1 MINSNTSAGAKR
13 AHLRHLLGGNKIV
26 RLPGAP
32 NALFAKLI
40 ERKGFEGVYISGAVM
55 ANTLGIPDI
64 GLTTLTEITQSA
76 KYISNAT
83 NLPTIIDADTGFGET
98 LNVVRTIV
106 ELEAAGVAGCH
117 IEDQQNPKRCGHL
130 DNKQLIDTNAV
141 CQKIKAAAQAKTDEN
156 FIIFAR
162 TDARASEGL
171 EKAIERSKAYIDAGA
186 EGIFAE
192 ALADESEFEKFRA
205 AIDVPIIANMTEFGK
220 TKLLSAATL
229 ENIGIDIV
237 IYPVTLQRIIMNAAS
252 KALDS
257 IHLEGSQLSII
268 QDMQTRADL
277 YDLIQ
282 YEAYNEFDN
291 SIFNFKL

>member
-1 MINSNTSAGAKR
+1 MLISNISASQKR
-13 AHLRHLLGGNKIV
+13 ENFKKLLSGDMIV

-55 ANTLGIPDI
+55 ANTLGLPDI
-64 GLTTLTEITQSA
+64 GLTTLTEIVQSA
-76 KYISNAT
+76 KSIANAIS
-83 NLPTIIDADTGFGET
+83 LPALIDADTGFGET

-106 ELEAAGVAGCH
+106 ELEAAGVVGCH

-130 DNKQLIDTNAV
+130 DNKVLVDIPSV
-141 CQKIKAAAQAKTDEN
+141 CQKISAARQAKTDEN

-162 TDARASEGL
+162 TDARANEGL
-171 EKAIERSKAYIDAGA
+171 DKAIDRSKAYVDAGA

-192 ALADESEFEKFRA
+192 ALTDEKEFERFRK

-220 TKLLSAATL
+220 TKLLDASTL
-229 ENIGIDIV
+229 ESLGIDVV
-237 IYPVTLQRIIMNAAS
+237 IYPVTLQRIAMHAAS
-252 KALDS
+252 IALDT
-257 IHLEGSQLSII
+257 IKDEGSQVSIV

-282 YEAYNEFDN
+282 YDSYNDFDN
-291 SIFNFKL
+291 SIYNFKV

>member
-13 AHLRHLLGGNKIV
+13 AHLRQLLGGNKIV

-106 ELEAAGVAGCH
+106 ELETAGVAGCH

-205 AIDVPIIANMTEFGK
+205 AIEVPIIANMTEFGK